1 MAGCRLATTRSVVE
15 PLPTGTAPR
24 YVRLN
29 VHSPS
34 ICLLAS
40 CKLSFIAAINL
51 PDSTKNLP
59 ILARPKSVDTYTDS
73 TINRPFF
80 KGPESVA

>member
-1 MAGCRLATTRSVVE
+1 MCARRLASSRRVVE
-15 PLPTGTAPR
+15 PLPTGTAPQ
-24 YVRLN
+24 YVRLS

-34 ICLLAS
+34 ICFLAS

-59 ILARPKSVDTYTDS
+59 ILARPKSL
-73 TINRPFF
+73 
-80 KGPESVA
+80 A